1 MATLPFDPRQVRL
14 ADEKRRLD
22 EVNRDSDFV
31 RVEPVDAL
39 PGRAPERFRVKF
51 LCKGIIGID
60 PDSQA
65 PIYGNEH
72 SVLMYCDQEFPSEV
86 PRLRWESPIWH
97 PNVQHIEPKNVCV
110 NRAEW
115 LGGSG
120 LDDLCRQLFDM
131 AQYRN
136 YHADASRLPY
146 PLDQEVAKWVREY
159 AEPRGIVDKKQGIAV
174 DDRPFYRPTAAA
186 ERIRRIRIQ
195 SAAAGPA
202 APTGR
207 RIKIYGSDGTT
218 DQTSA
223 RATGTDGAPPV
234 DTGRTV
240 RRIKFR
246 SS

>member
-1 MATLPFDPRQVRL
+1 MASLPFDPRQVRL

-22 EVNRDSDFV
+22 DVNRDSDFV
-31 RVEPVDAL
+31 RVEAVGAL

-51 LCKGIIGID
+51 LCQGIVGID
-60 PDSQA
+60 PGSQA

-159 AEPRGIVDKKQGIAV
+159 AEPRGIVDKKRGIAI
-174 DDRPFYRPTAAA
+174 DNRPFYRPTVDA

-195 SAAAGPA
+195 SAAAEPTGPA
-202 APTGR
+202 VR
-207 RIKIYGSDGTT
+207 RIKIYGSDSSLD
-218 DQTSA
+218 DQSA
-223 RATGTDGAPPV
+223 KATGTDGAPVV
-234 DTGRTV
+234 DSERTV

-246 SS
+246 NS

>member
-1 MATLPFDPRQVRL
+1 MASLSFDPRQVRL

-31 RVEPVDAL
+31 RVEPVDVL

-51 LCKGIIGID
+51 LCKGIVGID
-60 PDSQA
+60 PVSQA
-65 PIYGNEH
+65 PIYANEH
-72 SVLMYCDQEFPSEV
+72 SVLIYCDQEFPSEV

-97 PNVQHIEPKNVCV
+97 PNVQHAEPKNVCV
-110 NRAEW
+110 NKAEW
-115 LGGSG
+115 LGGTG
-120 LDDLCRQLFDM
+120 LEDLCRQLFDM

-136 YHADASRLPY
+136 YHADSSRLPY
-146 PLDQEVAKWVREY
+146 PLDQEVANWVREY
-159 AEPRGIVDKKQGIAV
+159 AEPHGIVDKKRGIAT
-174 DDRPFYRPTAAA
+174 DDRPFYRPSAAA

-195 SAAAGPA
+195 SSAAEPA

-207 RIKIYGSDGTT
+207 RIRIHGLSSATT
-218 DQTSA
+218 QHGAS
-223 RATGTDGAPPV
+223 ATGTDGAPAV
-234 DTGRTV
+234 GSGRPA